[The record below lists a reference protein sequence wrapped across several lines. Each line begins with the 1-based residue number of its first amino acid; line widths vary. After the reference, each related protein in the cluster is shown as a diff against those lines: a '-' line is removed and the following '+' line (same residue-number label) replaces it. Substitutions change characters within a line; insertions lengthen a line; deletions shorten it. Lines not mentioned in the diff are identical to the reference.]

1 MFWRALSADAT
12 QLPNTLNKETIM
24 FKMNSIA
31 RVVFLLAFGI
41 AAAINIRADSI
52 TFNSSTQLLD
62 GTNFTSGQTYH
73 AVFQLVGGG
82 TDNNL
87 AQLSNFAF
95 VGGSVLNLS
104 LSDPS
109 FGTFTVGPNS
119 TSLSGIGQ
127 TNSTLQLQI
136 ASGDAFSLYSQAF
149 IAGTSFSF
157 DFLLTNNFMP
167 GNSFDAFTFQLYDA
181 SMLTLLSERQ
191 FDITGEPQSVPEPAS
206 LLLLGLGLSGT
217 AAFIRR
223 RRRTATITQ
232 DVTAQAVASS
242 R

>member
-1 MFWRALSADAT
+1 M
-12 QLPNTLNKETIM
+12 LNKH
-24 FKMNSIA
+24 SIA

-41 AAAINIRADSI
+41 AAAINTRADSI
-52 TFNSSTQLLD
+52 TFSSSTHLLD
-62 GTNFTSGQTYH
+62 GTNFTSGQTYY

-95 VGGSVLNLS
+95 AGGSVMSLN

-119 TSLSGIGQ
+119 GSSSGIGQ

-149 IAGTSFSF
+149 IAGSSFSF
-157 DFLLTNNFMP
+157 NFLLTNNFTL

-181 SMLTLLSERQ
+181 SLSTLLFEQ
-191 FDITGEPQSVPEPAS
+191 KFDITGGPQPTPEPAS
-206 LLLLGLGLSGT
+206 LLLFGLGLSGT
-217 AAFIRR
+217 AAFFRR
-223 RRRTATITQ
+223 RRRKTSITG
-232 DVTAQAVASS
+232 
-242 R
+242 

>member
-1 MFWRALSADAT
+1 
-12 QLPNTLNKETIM
+12 M
-24 FKMNSIA
+24 FKMHSIA

-41 AAAINIRADSI
+41 LAATNSRADSI
-52 TFNSSTQLLD
+52 TFNSSTHLLD
-62 GTNFTSGQTYH
+62 GTNFTAGQTYY

-87 AQLSNFAF
+87 AQLSHFAF
-95 VGGSVLNLS
+95 AGGSVLNLS
-104 LSDPS
+104 VSDPS

-119 TSLSGIGQ
+119 SSSSGIGQ

-136 ASGDAFSLYSQAF
+136 ASNDAFSLYSQAF

-181 SMLTLLSERQ
+181 SISTLLFERQ
-191 FDITGEPQSVPEPAS
+191 FDIMGEPQQTPEPAT
-206 LLLLGLGLSGT
+206 LLLFGLGLSGT
-217 AAFIRR
+217 AAFFRR
-223 RRRTATITQ
+223 RRRTTT
-232 DVTAQAVASS
+232 TY
-242 R
+242 